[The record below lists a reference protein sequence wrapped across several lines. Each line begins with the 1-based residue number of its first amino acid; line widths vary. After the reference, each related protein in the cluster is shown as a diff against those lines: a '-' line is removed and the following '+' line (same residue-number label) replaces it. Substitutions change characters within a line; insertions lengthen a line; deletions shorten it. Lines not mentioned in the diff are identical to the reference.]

1 MADVGGPL
9 MLSASTKRGRLKR
22 GKGGVGICQKSDANA
37 IVLIDPM
44 TLGQTVNSRDFPN
57 ATTWEAVLKASL
69 AKHPT
74 CCPFGRS
81 FANHLL
87 NSGYEIQETRNCFLW
102 DNFGRS
108 RLRVLY

>member
-1 MADVGGPL
+1 
-9 MLSASTKRGRLKR
+9 
-22 GKGGVGICQKSDANA
+22 
-37 IVLIDPM
+37 M

-87 NSGYEIQETRNCFLW
+87 NSGYEIQKTQHLLDHN
-102 DNFGRS
+102 DVKTTMVDTH
-108 RLRVLY
+108 VLYRGGKGVRSPADAL